1 MPFIR
6 DHHLML
12 QHDNARPHV
21 ARICTQFLEGENI
34 LPSLPVA
41 LLSSVACELAPLKIV
56 FLCVFFSIFISLFI
70 RVTSA
75 MIMYDK
81 RTLLDIGQRYT
92 NLIQDTLYT
101 DPAWPLEIL
110 RSTEADKG
118 RLNNTRRRRKH
129 RGKCAGIRNRLRKR
143 AHSPPLPSIL
153 LANVQSLDNK
163 MDDLRA
169 RISFQR
175 DIRDCNII
183 CLSETWLT
191 PSVPDNAVTPSDNF
205 SVFRMDRTAEAGKNK
220 GGGVCFFIN
229 KKWCDPRNISIL
241 SRSCSPHLEHLSIIC
256 RPFYLPREFSS
267 TVVTAVYIPPQA
279 DSSLALSKLHDELS
293 GYINIHPDAACIVAG
308 DFNKANLKKVI
319 PNFHQHISCPTRG
332 LNTLDHCYTQFK
344 NAYKA
349 HSLPAFGKSDHAAIF
364 LTPDYKQRIL
374 QEPPVEREVTRW
386 SPHSE
391 ATLQA
396 SLDDVDWDMF
406 RASSS
411 DVSEFTEVALSF
423 VNTLTEQAT
432 ETVTIKTFSNQKPW
446 VDRTIRDAVNH
457 RTAAYNAGIL
467 SGNMSEY
474 KSSCYALRRAVRAAK
489 RRYSERIESHFQ
501 LNDSRRMWQG
511 LKTICSSGNNNSVEV
526 RADPLLAVELN
537 NFYGRFECNS
547 GAILPSSASRSSRQS
562 SNDYAIT
569 LSEDDVR
576 RELRRVNVRKAAGPD
591 GITGRVLRSCAD
603 QLAGLFTSIFNES
616 LATSVVPTPFKKSVI
631 IPVPKNSKPS
641 CLNDYRPVALTST
654 VMKVFERL
662 LKKHICSSIPATLD
676 PLQFAYRPNRS
687 TDDAISQ
694 VLHSSLTHI
703 DSKNGNYVRLL
714 FIDYSSTFNTIVPTK
729 LAVKLSDLGL
739 NTSLCDWIQD
749 FLTARPQVVKVGQ
762 FTSNSITLNIGAPQ
776 GCVLSPLLY
785 SLYTH
790 DCVSSHSSTS
800 IIKFADDTVVL
811 GLINNDDETAYLDE
825 VERLTTWCQ
834 DNCLSL
840 NVSKTK
846 ELIVDFRKRQQRTYT
861 PLMISG
867 TPVERVSSFKYLG
880 VNISEDL
887 TWTTHIQTQVK
898 KARQRLYHL
907 RQLRKFRVSPAI
919 LKTFY
924 SGAIESVLTQCISVW
939 YNNATNQDCKAL
951 QRVVRLAERIS
962 GSTLPSL
969 QGIYLKRCRS
979 RAAKITKDSNHPG
992 NHLFR
997 LLPSGRLQELDG
1009 KDRETEEE
1017 LLPSGH
1023 QAP

>member
-1 MPFIR
+1 MYVCVCVCQCYFRIIAIVLYLLILDSFILSWHSGGAAEFSR
-6 DHHLML
+6 L
-12 QHDNARPHV
+12 
-21 ARICTQFLEGENI
+21 RI
-34 LPSLPVA
+34 
-41 LLSSVACELAPLKIV
+41 SSAQYCV
-56 FLCVFFSIFISLFI
+56 FMCFFSIFTSLFT

-75 MIMYDK
+75 MIMYNK
-81 RTLLDIGQRYT
+81 RTLLDIEQRYT

-118 RLNNTRRRRKH
+118 RLNNTRRRKKH
-129 RGKCAGIRNRLRKR
+129 CGKCAGIRNRLRKR

-153 LANVQSLDNK
+153 LANVQSLENK

-175 DIRDCNII
+175 DIRDCNI
-183 CLSETWLT
+183 LWLTETWLT
-191 PSVPDNAVTPSDNF
+191 PTVPDTAVMPSDNF
-205 SVFRMDRTAEAGKNK
+205 SVLRMDRTAEAGKTK

-256 RPFYLPREFSS
+256 RPFYLPREFTSILMS
-267 TVVTAVYIPPQA
+267 AIYIPPQA
-279 DSSLALSKLHDELS
+279 DTSVALSKLHDELS
-293 GYINIHPDAACIVAG
+293 GYINKHPDAACIIAG

-349 HSLPAFGKSDHAAIF
+349 HSLPAFGKSDHVAIF
-364 LTPDYKQRIL
+364 LTPDYKQRIV
-374 QEPPVEREVTRW
+374 QEPPVVREVTRW
-386 SPHSE
+386 SSHSE

-411 DVSEFTEVALSF
+411 DVSEFTEVASSF

-457 RTAAYNAGIL
+457 RTAGILPYNAGIL

-474 KSSCYALRRAVRAAK
+474 KASCYALRRAVRAAK

-511 LKTICSSGNNNSVEV
+511 LKTICSSGNNSSVEV
-526 RADPLLAVELN
+526 RADPLLAEELN
-537 NFYGRFECNS
+537 TFYGRFERNG
-547 GAILPSSASRSSRQS
+547 GATLPISASGSGRQS
-562 SNDYAIT
+562 SDHLFT
-569 LSEDDVR
+569 VSEDDVR

-616 LATSVVPTPFKKSVI
+616 LATAVVPTPFKKSVI

-641 CLNDYRPVALTST
+641 CLNDYHPVALTST
-654 VMKVFERL
+654 VIKVFERL

-714 FIDYSSTFNTIVPTK
+714 FIDYSSAFNTIVPTK

-749 FLTARPQVVKVGQ
+749 FLTTRPQVVKDGQ
-762 FTSNSITLNIGAPQ
+762 FTSNSITLNVGAPQ

-785 SLYTH
+785 SLYKH

-811 GLINNDDETAYLDE
+811 GLINNEDEAAYLDE
-825 VERLTTWCQ
+825 VERIT
-834 DNCLSL
+834 
-840 NVSKTK
+840 
-846 ELIVDFRKRQQRTYT
+846 
-861 PLMISG
+861 
-867 TPVERVSSFKYLG
+867 SSYDQWDPCG
-880 VNISEDL
+880 EGD
-887 TWTTHIQTQVK
+887 
-898 KARQRLYHL
+898 
-907 RQLRKFRVSPAI
+907 
-919 LKTFY
+919 
-924 SGAIESVLTQCISVW
+924 
-939 YNNATNQDCKAL
+939 
-951 QRVVRLAERIS
+951 
-962 GSTLPSL
+962 
-969 QGIYLKRCRS
+969 
-979 RAAKITKDSNHPG
+979 
-992 NHLFR
+992 
-997 LLPSGRLQELDG
+997 
-1009 KDRETEEE
+1009 
-1017 LLPSGH
+1017 
-1023 QAP
+1023 